1 GTVRCLVLGD
11 RPVIRSDGRCVRDY
25 LHVDGV
31 VDAYLAL
38 ADGLDNGALVGNA
51 CNFSDEAP
59 RTVLELYDAIC
70 AAVGTRAE
78 PEIQSRAAGEI
89 TEQYLDASRARELLG
104 WKARVS
110 LDDGLDRTVEWY
122 RQLLAL

>member
-1 GTVRCLVLGD
+1 M
-11 RPVIRSDGRCVRDY
+11 
-25 LHVDGV
+25 
-31 VDAYLAL
+31 
-38 ADGLDNGALVGNA
+38 
-51 CNFSDEAP
+51 
-59 RTVLELYDAIC
+59 LELYGAIC
-70 AAVGTRAE
+70 ASLGTRVE

-122 RQLLAL
+122 RRLLLP